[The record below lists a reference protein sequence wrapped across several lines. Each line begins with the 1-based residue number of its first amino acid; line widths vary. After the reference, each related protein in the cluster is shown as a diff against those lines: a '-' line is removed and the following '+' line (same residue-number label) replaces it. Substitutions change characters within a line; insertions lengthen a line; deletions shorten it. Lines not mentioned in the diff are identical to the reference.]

1 MTKSQDDGENA
12 LAEYR
17 AKRDLE
23 KSPEPTGDAP
33 DDKGGKQGGK
43 TYVIQKHDASRL
55 HYDFR
60 LELDGVLKS
69 WAVTKGP
76 SLDPSEKRLAV
87 MVEDHPLDYGDF
99 EGVIPEGYGAGTVML
114 WDEGTWEPQ
123 EDPREGLAEG
133 ELKFVLHGKRLKGG
147 FALVRMKGKSSGGKE
162 NWLLIKERDDQADEE
177 TDPRRKWTD
186 SVHSGRDMETIAK
199 QGKAWEGADN
209 DKNSGGNR
217 QDPDPP
223 SFVEPQLAKLK
234 KRPPSGEEWLHE
246 PKYDGYRIEAILNGG
261 DISLVTRNEKDWTD
275 RYPSIANALSGLAV
289 ESAILDGE
297 LVAIDRHGHS
307 DFSTLQN
314 AASNDNIELR
324 YYAFDLLHWNG
335 EDLREEPLKER
346 KKRLSKLLK
355 DVEEPLFY
363 GEHTEGDGQKVLD
376 DACDDG
382 LEGIVSKNAD
392 AAYRSGR
399 GTDWIKTKCTGS
411 DEFVVVGYRE
421 SDKEGRPFASLL
433 LAEYDGDD
441 LIYRGRVGTGFDS
454 EAFDELQSKM
464 KRLERKT
471 SPLAST
477 PGDARNRAVWLTP
490 KLVAQIAYT
499 ERTDDGMLRHPSFL
513 GLREDKDAEEVQVPD
528 G

>member
-33 DDKGGKQGGK
+33 DDKRGKQGGK

-186 SVHSGRDMETIAK
+186 SV
-199 QGKAWEGADN
+199 
-209 DKNSGGNR
+209 
-217 QDPDPP
+217 
-223 SFVEPQLAKLK
+223 
-234 KRPPSGEEWLHE
+234 
-246 PKYDGYRIEAILNGG
+246 
-261 DISLVTRNEKDWTD
+261 
-275 RYPSIANALSGLAV
+275 
-289 ESAILDGE
+289 
-297 LVAIDRHGHS
+297 
-307 DFSTLQN
+307 
-314 AASNDNIELR
+314 
-324 YYAFDLLHWNG
+324 
-335 EDLREEPLKER
+335 
-346 KKRLSKLLK
+346 
-355 DVEEPLFY
+355 
-363 GEHTEGDGQKVLD
+363 
-376 DACDDG
+376 
-382 LEGIVSKNAD
+382 
-392 AAYRSGR
+392 
-399 GTDWIKTKCTGS
+399 
-411 DEFVVVGYRE
+411 
-421 SDKEGRPFASLL
+421 
-433 LAEYDGDD
+433 
-441 LIYRGRVGTGFDS
+441 
-454 EAFDELQSKM
+454 
-464 KRLERKT
+464 
-471 SPLAST
+471 
-477 PGDARNRAVWLTP
+477 
-490 KLVAQIAYT
+490 
-499 ERTDDGMLRHPSFL
+499 
-513 GLREDKDAEEVQVPD
+513 
-528 G
+528 